1 MALLQEVEK
10 VSITILMDN
19 STDFLLINTAHA
31 VRPPLIINEKFNL
44 PPPVAEHGFSA
55 LVNVINKHVQIE
67 GEKNN
72 IINEDKI
79 GENITSNNNT
89 YTYLFDTG
97 ISKNGVVHNADI
109 FGIDFNQIDGIILS
123 HGHFDHFTGLVNIL
137 KRISARQRPTAHI
150 DFFAHPDAFLRRWAI
165 YPDGKRAKMPFLDD
179 S

>member
-31 VRPPLIINEKFNL
+31 VRPPLIVNEKFNL

-55 LVNVINKHVQIE
+55 LVNVINKHVQIN

-79 GENITSNNNT
+79 GENITST
-89 YTYLFDTG
+89 TIPIHTSL
-97 ISKNGVVHNADI
+97 I
-109 FGIDFNQIDGIILS
+109 QE
-123 HGHFDHFTGLVNIL
+123 
-137 KRISARQRPTAHI
+137 
-150 DFFAHPDAFLRRWAI
+150 
-165 YPDGKRAKMPFLDD
+165 
-179 S
+179 